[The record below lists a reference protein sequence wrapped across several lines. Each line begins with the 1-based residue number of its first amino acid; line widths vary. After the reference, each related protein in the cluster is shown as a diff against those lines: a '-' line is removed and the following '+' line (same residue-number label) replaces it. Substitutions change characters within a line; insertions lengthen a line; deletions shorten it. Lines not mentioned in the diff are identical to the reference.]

1 MIDAEFD
8 QESAANAG
16 VSDGEEV
23 LVKPVT
29 SPPITVTELN
39 CVVMSEMDER
49 VTKMKLQDLEAFV
62 ASGLRKRYICVGNS
76 FTITVYGKPLQIHVE
91 SALPI
96 GSSNSVYV
104 LAETST
110 VHVKRGIQVDEIGQD
125 LAHQSQEQ
133 MLRPT
138 VSFADVAGMD
148 DCIAALK
155 EAVVLPLERPEL
167 FEQFGVKPPRGVLL
181 YGPSGTGKTLL
192 AHAAAGSC
200 KQASVI
206 QISGAEMMSRYV
218 GESEAKLR
226 EVFRTAVAHAPAV
239 VIVDEI
245 DALCPSRDDVCNHN
259 KHFSPSLLFND
270 VCLMMNSLKMK

>member
-1 MIDAEFD
+1 M
-8 QESAANAG
+8 NC
-16 VSDGEEV
+16 
-23 LVKPVT
+23 KVT
-29 SPPITVTELN
+29 
-39 CVVMSEMDER
+39 SEMDDR
-49 VTKMKLQDLEAFV
+49 VSKMKLPDLEAFV
-62 ASGLRKRYICVGNS
+62 ATGLRKRYICVGNTFS
-76 FTITVYGKPLQIHVE
+76 ISVYGKALQICVE
-91 SALPI
+91 SVEPGEKQQSAD
-96 GSSNSVYV
+96 SSIPVYV

-110 VHVKRGIQVDEIGQD
+110 VHVKQGKQEDEIGQA
-125 LAHQSQEQ
+125 LSHQSQEQ
-133 MLRPT
+133 MFRPT
-138 VSFADVAGMD
+138 VCFDDVAGME

-181 YGPSGTGKTLL
+181 FGPSGTGKTLL

-239 VIVDEI
+239 IVVDEI
-245 DALCPSRDDVCNHN
+245 DALCPSRDDVC
-259 KHFSPSLLFND
+259 LTMLIND
-270 VCLMMNSLKMK
+270 S